1 MREPSRF
8 AERDDMKGR
17 LLRAARGEPSPDRS
31 RRRAA
36 AAVIAA
42 STLVTSTTA
51 TTAAAG
57 SAAAVVTKWLVA
69 GAVVATLGGGA
80 AVVVHQRIQG
90 QTPAAAHAVASRV
103 ETARPALRA
112 ASQANAAPVETTAP
126 PEPTAAPPGPSAL
139 QATPP
144 AAPTEPPP
152 VAVPPRAVIASV
164 PSATGGSAEGARPP
178 LAREPAHAPSL
189 TDELVALDSAKR
201 LLDQGDSAGVLI
213 ALDRY
218 ARDFPAGRLQ
228 PEALALRAEA
238 LERHGDHALAMHL
251 YERLAREY
259 PESPLCER
267 VRAIVGAPPR

>member
-8 AERDDMKGR
+8 AERDDIKGR
-17 LLRAARGEPSPDRS
+17 LLRAARGEPSSDHA

-36 AAVIAA
+36 ATVIAA
-42 STLVTSTTA
+42 STLVSSTAA

-57 SAAAVVTKWLVA
+57 GAAAVVTKWVVA

-80 AVVVHQRIQG
+80 AVVVHERV
-90 QTPAAAHAVASRV
+90 HARAPTATTTASHV
-103 ETARPALRA
+103 ETARPALPIA
-112 ASQANAAPVETTAP
+112 AAQVASQASVAAE
-126 PEPTAAPPGPSAL
+126 EPA
-139 QATPP
+139 
-144 AAPTEPPP
+144 
-152 VAVPPRAVIASV
+152 
-164 PSATGGSAEGARPP
+164 PP
-178 LAREPAHAPSL
+178 LASAPPAVQPEPPSPAARSGAVAGAFAPSGLSAENARPAIAPRETPRAPSL

-201 LLDQGDSAGVLI
+201 LLDQGDSTGVLI

-238 LERHGDHALAMHL
+238 LERHGDHALAVHL
-251 YERLAREY
+251 YERLVREY

-267 VRAIVGAPPR
+267 VRAIVGARAAQ

>member
-1 MREPSRF
+1 MREPNRF
-8 AERDDMKGR
+8 ADRDDVKGR
-17 LLRAARGEPSPDRS
+17 LLRAARGEPSSDGA

-42 STLVTSTTA
+42 STLVSSTAA

-57 SAAAVVTKWLVA
+57 GAAAVVTKWLVA

-80 AVVVHQRIQG
+80 AVVVQRVQA
-90 QTPAAAHAVASRV
+90 QAPASTASHV
-103 ETARPALRA
+103 ETARPVSPVA
-112 ASQANAAPVETTAP
+112 AARVTSKASAAAEEPPAPTP
-126 PEPTAAPPGPSAL
+126 PEP
-139 QATPP
+139 PP
-144 AAPTEPPP
+144 AAQPEAPSPATRNVS
-152 VAVPPRAVIASV
+152 VASAS
-164 PSATGGSAEGARPP
+164 PAGERPAESTRPP
-178 LAREPAHAPSL
+178 IIAHPPSL

-201 LLDQGDSAGVLI
+201 LLDQGDSTGVLI

-251 YERLAREY
+251 YERLVREY
-259 PESPLCER
+259 PDSPLCER
-267 VRAIVGAPPR
+267 VRAIVGAGPAQ

>member
-1 MREPSRF
+1 
-8 AERDDMKGR
+8 MKGR
-17 LLRAARGEPSPDRS
+17 LLRAARGEPSSDRS

-42 STLVTSTTA
+42 STLVGSTA
-51 TTAAAG
+51 TSTAAAG

-80 AVVVHQRIQG
+80 AVVVHQRVQG
-90 QTPAAAHAVASRV
+90 QTPAATSTIASRV
-103 ETARPALRA
+103 ETTRPAFRA
-112 ASQANAAPVETTAP
+112 ASQANAASAATAELPVAVLAP
-126 PEPTAAPPGPSAL
+126 LEPSALPAAPPVAASTEA
-139 QATPP
+139 PP
-144 AAPTEPPP
+144 AA
-152 VAVPPRAVIASV
+152 ALPRVGVASV
-164 PSATGGSAEGARPP
+164 PAATGGTAEGARAP
-178 LAREPAHAPSL
+178 RAPSL

-251 YERLAREY
+251 YERLVREY